1 MGANV
6 GSALNTQP
14 VTERRQSARRSIEQQ
29 LWLLSFALNQVHE
42 AIFLVDDQANF
53 YYVNDAA
60 CHIYGYTRPELLNKR
75 FLDIAPSWLEGGWE
89 ECWRKMMFA
98 GSINFE
104 TEHKAKDG
112 QSFPVEVNAKYFEYD
127 GQPYLMA
134 LVRDI
139 TKRKQ
144 MEDQLR
150 ASELKFRTL
159 VENSPDGIIRYDIN
173 CRRTYVNPGC
183 DRTLVQSADYAM
195 DKTLAEFWGGSNITA
210 SEYKSRLKRVMETG
224 QPDEMMVVWQTV
236 DGETICHSV
245 RAVAEYGTDGKVI
258 GAVAIGRNITAL
270 KETQRLLELSN
281 QELKHLTSQRE
292 TARENERKYIAQ
304 EIHDELGQ
312 RLTAL
317 RMDIA
322 MLRLQFGKVK
332 PALGEQIHKILGSVD
347 ATLHI
352 VRDVASRLRPA
363 VLDMGINAAL
373 EWLVQEFVSC
383 SIIRCKLDINVT
395 DTELDEAQ
403 VAVIFRVVQESLTN
417 VLRHS
422 EAKIVEITLDK
433 SADGYL
439 LLVRDDGKGFD
450 QELQRGNAENTSIGL
465 FGMKER
471 VLMLGGEFTVD
482 STIGRGTC
490 IKVFIPSYSEASLT

>member
-1 MGANV
+1 MDGDV
-6 GSALNTQP
+6 SAALDSQP

-75 FLDIAPSWLEGGWE
+75 FLDIAPNWLDDGWE
-89 ECWRKMMFA
+89 DCWSNMMVA
-98 GSINFE
+98 GSISFE
-104 TEHKAKDG
+104 TQHKAKNG
-112 QSFPVEVNAKYFEYD
+112 QDFPVEVNAKYFEYD

-139 TKRKQ
+139 TKRKE

-173 CRRTYVNPGC
+173 CRRTYINPGC
-183 DRTLVQSADYAM
+183 DRTLFQSADYAL

-210 SEYKSRLKRVMETG
+210 SEYKARLKRVMETG
-224 QPDEMMVVWQTV
+224 QPDEMTVVWKTLE
-236 DGETICHSV
+236 GETVCHAV
-245 RAVAEYGTDGKVI
+245 RAVAEYGSDGKVV

-270 KETQRLLELSN
+270 KQTQHLLELSH
-281 QELKHLTSQRE
+281 QELKQLTSQRE

-322 MLRLQFGKVK
+322 MLRLQFGKIK
-332 PALGEQIHKILGSVD
+332 PALGEQIQKILGSVD

-383 SIIRCKLDINVT
+383 SIIQCDLNINLT
-395 DTELDEAQ
+395 DAELDEAQ
-403 VAVIFRVVQESLTN
+403 VAVVFRVVQESLTN

-422 EAKIVEITLDK
+422 EASRVQIILDK
-433 SADGYL
+433 KEHGYQL
-439 LLVRDDGKGFD
+439 IIRDDGKGFN
-450 QELQRGNAENTSIGL
+450 QELQRSNPDNSSIGL

-471 VLMLGGEFTVD
+471 VLMLGGEFAID
-482 STIGRGTC
+482 SIIGGGTC
-490 IKVFIPSYSEASLT
+490 INVFIPSYSEASLT